1 MISHTFFKSF
11 EAIQRSVKKNKEEM
25 QEEKD
30 LNTLE

>member
-1 MISHTFFKSF
+1 LFSF
-11 EAIQRSVKKNKEEM
+11 EAMQRSVKKNKEEM